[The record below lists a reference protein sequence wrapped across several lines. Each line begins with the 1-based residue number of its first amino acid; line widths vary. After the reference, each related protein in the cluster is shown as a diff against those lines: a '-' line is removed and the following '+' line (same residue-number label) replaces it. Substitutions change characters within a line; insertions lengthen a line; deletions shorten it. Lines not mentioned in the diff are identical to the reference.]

1 MDFQFPIRYHSI
13 LQCIFVAT
21 FVGYISVG
29 RRNVRGIIFPHHTI
43 LTEFR
48 NKFRR
53 TGVDSVRQYN

>member
-1 MDFQFPIRYHSI
+1 M
-13 LQCIFVAT
+13 AT

>member
-1 MDFQFPIRYHSI
+1 M
-13 LQCIFVAT
+13 AT
-21 FVGYISVG
+21 FVGYMSVG

-53 TGVDSVRQYN
+53 TGDDFLRQYN